1 MFIFVRM
8 KTGYEL
14 LLPAGLLEYFDVV
27 FVEETEKSL
36 MLHLDEKNIVPEE
49 HIGSKVISKGFFL
62 PSDIDD
68 FPVRGKRL
76 ILHIRRRRWLNV
88 DTGNPIMR
96 NWELAMKGTRLT
108 EEFASFLKGT
118 H

>member
-1 MFIFVRM
+1 ME
-8 KTGYEL
+8 TGYEL
-14 LLPAGLLEYFDVV
+14 LLPQGVLDYFDVV
-27 FVEETEKSL
+27 FVYKSDDCL
-36 MLHLDEKNIVPEE
+36 TLHLDEKNIVPKEYA
-49 HIGSKVISKGFFL
+49 GSKVISKGFL
-62 PSDIDD
+62 SPSDIDD

-76 ILHIRRRRWLNV
+76 VLHIRRRRWLNL

-118 H
+118 D